1 MGAALGPYS
10 TASYRRPLVGGAAA
24 CVLSPTPVQIRTT
37 LLPPPSGEVSSAVPR
52 EADDGGGRPGAH
64 PPASYRRP
72 LVSGAAVC
80 VLSPTP
86 GKSAPH
92 SCLPHRGEVSSAVP
106 READDGGGASLL
118 APARSA
124 PSAGRPRT
132 PSLRRNRGLLRRGDP
147 RGRPAPGLIKSRRT
161 TAAVRLSFSSY
172 YHSSQQII
180 LPHEL
185 DPLPAD
191 LQRSSRV
198 GLLA

>member
-1 MGAALGPYS
+1 MNSRHRPLRAGSGGPS
-10 TASYRRPLVGGAAA
+10 RPLLPFQGNSPSPLIAPPATTLVRILRLRIADHWSAQRRPTSLAH
-24 CVLSPTPVQIRTT
+24 PVQIRTT

-52 EADDGGGRPGAH
+52 EADDG
-64 PPASYRRP
+64 
-72 LVSGAAVC
+72 
-80 VLSPTP
+80 
-86 GKSAPH
+86 
-92 SCLPHRGEVSSAVP
+92 RGS
-106 READDGGGASLL
+106 SLL

-191 LQRSSRV
+191 LQRASRV